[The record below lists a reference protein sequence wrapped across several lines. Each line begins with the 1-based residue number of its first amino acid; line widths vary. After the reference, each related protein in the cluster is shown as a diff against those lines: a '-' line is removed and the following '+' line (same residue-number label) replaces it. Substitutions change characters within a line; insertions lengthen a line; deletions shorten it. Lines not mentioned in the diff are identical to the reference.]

1 MNLLEITGVNKFFGG
16 LQALKDAHIKV
27 APGQIVG
34 LIGPNGAGKTSFFN
48 VMTGLYPADS
58 GQFFLN
64 AHSNCYPREEDS
76 CLQPCSGK
84 THLFQ
89 NTLTRYLLPRKTC
102 FLCLI

>member
-64 AHSNCYPREEDS
+64 
-76 CLQPCSGK
+76 GK
-84 THLFQ
+84 PYNPSAPNEVLRAGIARTFQ
-89 NTLTRYLLPRKTC
+89 NIRLFKGT
-102 FLCLI
+102 